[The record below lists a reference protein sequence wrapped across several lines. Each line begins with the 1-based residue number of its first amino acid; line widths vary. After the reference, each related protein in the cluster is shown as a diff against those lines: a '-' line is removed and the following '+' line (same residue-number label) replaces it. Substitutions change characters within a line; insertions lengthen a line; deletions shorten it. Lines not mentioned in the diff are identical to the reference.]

1 LHCGVFEDVHMC
13 ENDLKKLRRGIFNER
28 AMEKLF
34 NNRYEAQSFE
44 DHQIKKINVLISIIC
59 TRFPKYMLSEFIA
72 EIVSLS
78 QTTDD
83 MRVIVGKIICV
94 SITKFGKT
102 LETAI

>member
-1 LHCGVFEDVHMC
+1 MC
-13 ENDLKKLRRGIFNER
+13 ENDLKKLRRRIFNGR

-44 DHQIKKINVLISIIC
+44 DTQIKQINALIGIIH
-59 TRFPKYMLSEFIA
+59 TRLPKYMLSTFIA

-83 MRVIVGKIICV
+83 ILVIVRKIIYV
-94 SITKFGKT
+94 SIKKCGKT
-102 LETAI
+102 LETTI